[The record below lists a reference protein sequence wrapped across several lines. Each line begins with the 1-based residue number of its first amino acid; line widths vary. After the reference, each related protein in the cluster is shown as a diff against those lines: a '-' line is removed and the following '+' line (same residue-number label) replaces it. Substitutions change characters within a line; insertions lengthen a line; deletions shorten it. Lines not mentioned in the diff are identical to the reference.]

1 MRFLRLVGSGFKDTY
16 SQFLPL
22 VLYSIVWWISLLLII
37 PGPPATVTL
46 FSLADPRRAAQVPD
60 WEEARG
66 IFFSSFKRSWI
77 VALLFVPVE
86 LILIVDLAF
95 FGGNQGLGVLTPL
108 WALMTILVAIIGMY
122 AFSVAGTM
130 ESGWRNAYRGAFYLM
145 VTRPFRSFFLFLLLF
160 ALEFVML
167 FMVVPFILL
176 GPGLVASIINR
187 FTLAGLNVEVPDPNA
202 PTTERTMEK
211 VEKGDGHKG
220 FLAGWRRTDVRGRS

>member
-16 SQFLPL
+16 NQFLAL
-22 VLYSIVWWISLLLII
+22 VLYSVLWWISIVLII
-37 PGPPATVTL
+37 PGPPATVAL
-46 FSLADPRRAAQVPD
+46 FAMADPRRSTQVPD
-60 WEEARG
+60 WEEARSVFVG
-66 IFFSSFKRSWI
+66 SFKRSWI
-77 VALLFVPVE
+77 IALLFVPIE
-86 LILIVDLAF
+86 LILIIDLAF

-108 WALMTILVAIIGMY
+108 WTLMIILVAIVGIY

-130 ESGWRNAYRGAFYLM
+130 ESGWKNAYRGAFYLLI
-145 VTRPFRSFFLFLLLF
+145 TRPFRSFFLFLFVF

-187 FTLAGLNVEVPDPNA
+187 FTLAGLHVDIPDPNA
-202 PTTERTMEK
+202 PTTERAMEK
-211 VEKGDGHKG
+211 VEKGDAHRG